1 MLFWMYYQGHK
12 KMKELESC
20 YTPSKYAIIFE
31 TYGHKKTSAVLRQQ
45 KYFVGLGLKFS
56 FLELPV

>member
-1 MLFWMYYQGHK
+1 LEVLTGNK

-20 YTPSKYAIIFE
+20 YTPSEYGIIFE

-45 KYFVGLGLKFS
+45 K
-56 FLELPV
+56 